1 MGRNYDT
8 GQVGVAAKFQDCIR
22 EVLLLT
28 LGRNTGYP
36 D

>member
-8 GQVGVAAKFQDCIR
+8 GQFTVAAKFQDCNR
-22 EVLLLT
+22 EVLRSD
-28 LGRNTGYP
+28 LGRDTGYP